1 MIVYL
6 QMIETDEDK
15 SKFEEIYQEYRNLMY
30 YVSYKRMQHEQDAE
44 DVVHH
49 VFVKIAMLEI
59 VDMFQPVVRK
69 YSRMMNH
76 DEDIASELV
85 LALIELVH
93 NIRLDKL
100 DAPNDYVLI
109 SYIGRSLYHKYI
121 YVFQKRCAVV
131 NCEASYEDD
140 AELERAS
147 YRNTVITDEEQL
159 NEKYSDVQH
168 YYTYT
173 DFVNKNKSMASHFQQ
188 LIYRGLYLE
197 PVQWTIG

>member
-1 MIVYL
+1 MGKLEDLIKKAKNYDDIA
-6 QMIETDEDK
+6 MIE
-15 SKFEEIYQEYRNLMY
+15 I
-30 YVSYKRMQHEQDAE
+30 
-44 DVVHH
+44 
-49 VFVKIAMLEI
+49 I
-59 VDMFQPVVRK
+59 DMFQPVVRK

-121 YVFQKRCAVV
+121 YVSQKRCAVV

-147 YRNTVITDEEQL
+147 YDPTIPKFSNDIEMM
-159 NEKYSDVQH
+159 
-168 YYTYT
+168 
-173 DFVNKNKSMASHFQQ
+173 DFLRRELTNKEWFCVQ
-188 LIYRGLYLE
+188 LIVLQGHTATEVSEKLGITKQAVNQCKNRALKKLRNCL
-197 PVQWTIG
+197 